1 MRRRPLDP
9 SELVRRLRE
18 LAGPGL
24 LDALE
29 QAARQPA
36 AQAIPALLPV
46 ALRDEPITGPAALLA
61 LARSYAA
68 LSAGE
73 LVRLDRGS
81 RHALPLLCVE
91 EVELHRHLLQREHG
105 WTVAAALASHSDG
118 YVRELATRWL
128 DAERSGAEIP
138 LLMLRMNDWVAPI
151 RSLARDAMEQRLR
164 PSASG
169 ALVLALPML
178 RRLERWGRADHSGF
192 VRRALELLRRP
203 GLEAARER
211 GLASP
216 VAAVRREAF
225 RLALDAAPGRALELI
240 RRAARDPDRA
250 VRRWALGRVLRE
262 RSLRDPALLEA
273 FLLDDE
279 LVHRQEAQRLLRQLE
294 PPVDLAA
301 YYRAA
306 LVRGDRSRPA
316 LFGLGECGDRGDVEL
331 ALPFLEHPY
340 TALRRAAI
348 YALGW
353 LDSEG
358 QAARLAQAL
367 ADERRRVSNDA
378 ANTLVRSAHVITGQQ
393 ASLERLAARGETD
406 FCRDNAR
413 TVLEAGAAYRE
424 RWTR

>member
-1 MRRRPLDP
+1 MRPRTLDP
-9 SELVRRLRE
+9 AELVRRLLE
-18 LAGPGL
+18 WVGPGL

-29 QAARQPA
+29 RAARQPV
-36 AQAIPALLPV
+36 AQAIPALLPI
-46 ALRDEPITGPAALLA
+46 ALRDEPVTGQAALLA
-61 LARSYAA
+61 MARTYAA

-91 EVELHRHLLQREHG
+91 DLELHRHLLQREHG
-105 WTVAAALASHSDG
+105 WTVAAALASHFDG

-138 LLMLRMNDWVAPI
+138 SLLLRMNDWVAPI
-151 RSLARDAMEQRLR
+151 RALARDAMEARLR
-164 PSASG
+164 PSTAG
-169 ALVLALPML
+169 ALVLALPLL

-192 VRRALELLRRP
+192 VRRALQLLRRP
-203 GLEAARER
+203 GLEAAREE

-216 VAAVRREAF
+216 GAAVRREAF
-225 RLALDAAPGRALELI
+225 RLALEAAPTCAQELI

-262 RSLRDPALLEA
+262 RSLRDPGLLEA

-306 LVRGDRSRPA
+306 LARGDRSRPA
-316 LFGLGECGDRGDVEL
+316 LFGLGECGGRGDVEL
-331 ALPFLEHPY
+331 ALPFLEHPH
-340 TALRRAAI
+340 TTLRRAAI

-353 LDSEG
+353 LDAEG
-358 QAARLAQAL
+358 QAARLVEAL
-367 ADERRRVSNDA
+367 SDERRRVSNDA
-378 ANTLVRSAHVITGQQ
+378 ANTLVRSAHVIPGQQ
-393 ASLERLAARGETD
+393 AGLELLAAQGGTD

-413 TVLEAGAAYRE
+413 AVLEAGAAYRE